1 MRNSLTIV
9 VTVVLGLLAAGTT
22 ANSESLTVSKVDL
35 PVNPADRPFC
45 VSLPEDGKLIAF
57 QSSRAGGHGKADIWL
72 SRWENGRWSKPYNA
86 GPGVNTA
93 DNDVDAKLSPDG
105 SSMVFIRGADFQKS
119 SRIYISRLRGGK
131 WSKAE
136 WIGPPASPPDT
147 LEFGAVMSGDGKT
160 LYFASNREGGHGAL
174 DLYSSQLNGGKWSV
188 PVNLGPAVNTKES
201 EVDAAL
207 SRDGNAIVFP
217 AKRADS
223 IADSTD
229 LYITR
234 RVNGAWSPIENL
246 GPRVNTPGTDTCPW
260 LGHDGHTL
268 YLNSDW
274 DGLVP
279 GEKGPL
285 LVWKIH
291 YSKGF

>member
-9 VTVVLGLLAAGTT
+9 VTVVLGLLATGT
-22 ANSESLTVSKVDL
+22 AASSESLTVSKVDL
-35 PVNPADRPFC
+35 PVDPADKPFC

-57 QSSRAGGHGKADIWL
+57 QSARDGGHGKQDIWL

-105 SSMVFIRGADFQKS
+105 SSMVLIRGADFQKS
-119 SRIYISRLRGGK
+119 SRIYISHLRGGE

-136 WIGPPASPPDT
+136 WIGSPASPPDT
-147 LEFGAVMSGDGKT
+147 VEFGAVISRDGKT
-160 LYFASNREGGHGAL
+160 LYFSSNREGGHGGM
-174 DLYSSQLNGGKWSV
+174 DLYSSQLSGGKWSQ
-188 PVNLGPAVNTKES
+188 PVNFGPAVNTKEN

-207 SRDGNAIVFP
+207 SRDGNAIIFP
-217 AKRADS
+217 SKQADS
-223 IADSTD
+223 IAGSTD

-246 GPRVNTPGTDTCPW
+246 GPRINTPGTDTCPW

>member
-9 VTVVLGLLAAGTT
+9 VTVVLGLLATGT
-22 ANSESLTVSKVDL
+22 AASSESLTVSKVDL
-35 PVNPADRPFC
+35 PVDPADKPFC

-57 QSSRAGGHGKADIWL
+57 QSARDGGHGKQDIWL

-105 SSMVFIRGADFQKS
+105 SSMVLIRSADFQKS
-119 SRIYISRLRGGK
+119 SRIYISHLRGGE

-136 WIGPPASPPDT
+136 WIGSPASPPDT
-147 LEFGAVMSGDGKT
+147 VEFGAVISRDGKT
-160 LYFASNREGGHGAL
+160 LYFSSNREGGYGGM
-174 DLYSSQLNGGKWSV
+174 DLYSSQLSGGKWSQ
-188 PVNLGPAVNTKES
+188 PVNFGPAVNTKEN

-207 SRDGNAIVFP
+207 SRDGNAIIFP
-217 AKRADS
+217 SKQADS
-223 IADSTD
+223 IAGSTD

-246 GPRVNTPGTDTCPW
+246 GPRINTPGTDTCPW